1 MGPSKVS
8 RLSSTTLW
16 KSCPQ
21 QSVFSQA
28 SLFFFLYAWS
38 LGSSNRNGTTLLR
51 QFSLSCRR
59 PHLAPYS
66 SLTWLPRGQATDF
79 LDFQEHPYICTSPC
93 HPFFKSVWMS
103 FSLFLSFATSYTT
116 AILILNAYC
125 FSLVIPTWIYAS
137 MDRKSSLSV
146 LFTVVHRPS
155 KTVSGARVMGVTVS
169 IPEGKHQCAGRTCQ
183 SAKRSL
189 YRSEDLS
196 SIPRSHVKEAMCHS
210 KHCDP
215 STWQTEA
222 GRSPWLTSQ
231 PV

>member
-1 MGPSKVS
+1 
-8 RLSSTTLW
+8 
-16 KSCPQ
+16 
-21 QSVFSQA
+21 
-28 SLFFFLYAWS
+28 
-38 LGSSNRNGTTLLR
+38 
-51 QFSLSCRR
+51 
-59 PHLAPYS
+59 
-66 SLTWLPRGQATDF
+66 
-79 LDFQEHPYICTSPC
+79 
-93 HPFFKSVWMS
+93 
-103 FSLFLSFATSYTT
+103 
-116 AILILNAYC
+116 
-125 FSLVIPTWIYAS
+125 

-183 SAKRSL
+183 SAKCSL